1 MMRPIFTLLVLA
13 ALVHPAAAQ
22 TVFTTQPP
30 GTQPPMPGGRPGAP
44 AGADLPPGTSTI
56 RGRVFAS
63 DTGQPLRKAQVRL
76 IQMPDTQSG
85 PTIIRDNKLATTD
98 AQGVFEIKEL
108 RAGRYMLTAS
118 KGSYVALQYG
128 QARPTEPGKPI
139 QLLDGQTLERVDFT
153 LPRGAIITG
162 RILDEY
168 GEPLSDIT
176 ISPQRYQYIQ
186 GQRRLTIAG
195 RGATTDDLGEFR
207 IFGIPPG
214 QYYLQATWRSTNPI
228 GPSEGTRTGYAPLF
242 YPGTLDATQ
251 AQRITVGVGTEMSN
265 IVMTMRPIKTA
276 RIAGTALDS
285 QGRPMRGMLL
295 VMQTS
300 GFMSIQM
307 GSPIGPDGTFTLNGL
322 APGEYTLRAQ
332 QGGPAGADAE
342 LATLTVTVAGE
353 DITGL
358 QLAANKPSIVR
369 GQIVVDP
376 AAMASLPSRLM
387 LSTTPVPFVP
397 MMGMQPSPVL
407 EDLTFELKAVPGTYR
422 LTLGSPAPGWA
433 VRTVR
438 LHGADV
444 TDAGFAIK
452 PNEDLSGVE
461 VELTNKLTMISG
473 LVTNARGDQ
482 LKDYTTVV
490 FAQDSTRWGGSNP
503 RYQSMGRPDQDGR
516 FKVTGLPA
524 GEYYIIALDRIDSG
538 EVNDPEFLE
547 RIRQRASTISL
558 NEGET
563 KTMDLKVQAGG

>member
-1 MMRPIFTLLVLA
+1 MRSILTLIVLA
-13 ALVHPAAAQ
+13 AIVQPAAAQ
-22 TVFTTQPP
+22 TVFMPQPP
-30 GTQPPMPGGRPGAP
+30 GTQPPMPMPGGRAGAQ

-56 RGRVFAS
+56 RGRVFGS

-76 IQMPDTQSG
+76 LQQPDTQSG
-85 PTIIRDNKLATTD
+85 PIIARENKLATTD
-98 AQGVFEIKEL
+98 AQGVFEFKEL
-108 RAGRYMLTAS
+108 RAGRYLITAS

-168 GEPLSDIT
+168 GEPLSDV
-176 ISPQRYQYIQ
+176 SVMPQRYQYVQ
-186 GQRRLTIAG
+186 GQRRLTVAG

-207 IFGIPPG
+207 LFGIPPG
-214 QYYLQATWRSTNPI
+214 QYYLQATWRNINAMATA
-228 GPSEGTRTGYAPLF
+228 EGTRTGYAPMF
-242 YPGTLDATQ
+242 YPGTLDVTQ
-251 AQRITVGVGTEMSN
+251 AQRITVGVGSEMSN
-265 IVMTMRPIKTA
+265 VVMTMRPIKSA
-276 RIAGTALDS
+276 RVTGTALDS
-285 QGRPMRGMLL
+285 QGRPMRGMVM

-300 GFMSIQM
+300 GFVTINMAS
-307 GSPIGPDGTFTLNGL
+307 STGPDGTFTLNGL

-332 QGGPAGADAE
+332 QGVPGTDIEMAS
-342 LATLTVTVAGE
+342 LTLTVGSD

-358 QLAANKPSIVR
+358 QLVASRPSVVH
-369 GQIVVDP
+369 GQVVVDP
-376 AAMASLPSRLM
+376 AGMSSLPSRLVFAA
-387 LSTTPVPFVP
+387 TPL
-397 MMGMQPSPVL
+397 QD
-407 EDLTFELKAVPGTYR
+407 DLTFDLKSVPGTYR
-422 LTLGSPAPGWA
+422 VSLAAPAPGWTI
-433 VRTVR
+433 RTVR

-444 TDAGFAIK
+444 TDSGFEIK
-452 PNEDLSGVE
+452 PNEDLSGLE
-461 VELTNKLTMISG
+461 VELTNKLTTISG

-482 LKDYTTVV
+482 VKDYSAIV

-524 GEYYIIALDRIDSG
+524 GEYYIIALERIDTG
-538 EVNDPEFLE
+538 EMNDPEFLE

-563 KTMDLKVQAGG
+563 KTVDLKIQTGT